1 MSSNNPVFDD
11 VKSSFQFK
19 KLEVTPHVDPAAAKL
34 EDIKRYYADLEAAGL
49 SEDEPVPTE
58 SRKKK

>member
-1 MSSNNPVFDD
+1 MSSNNPVYDD

-19 KLEVTPHVDPAAAKL
+19 NLEITPQVDPATAKL

-49 SEDEPVPTE
+49 REDEPVPTK